1 MLHTGKNTFTPEEY
15 FEMEETAD
23 CKSEYYHGQLFAMTG
38 ASHAHNVIAA
48 NITAALHGA
57 LQGRQ
62 CFVYAGDM
70 KVQADPNLHYTY
82 PDVSVVC
89 GDVQFFE
96 GRDDV
101 IANPVVIVEVLSK
114 STMNYDR
121 GGKFRAYRR
130 VPSLRDS
137 IVVDQYA
144 YFVEHYRKKEDLW
157 VLRDVSRM
165 NESLFIESLK
175 VSISMEQIYLRID
188 L

>member
-1 MLHTGKNTFTPEEY
+1 MRTDKNTFTTEEY
-15 FEMEETAD
+15 FEIEEAAD

-38 ASHAHNVIAA
+38 ASHAHNVIAV
-48 NITAALHGA
+48 NIAAALHAA
-57 LQGRQ
+57 LQDRD

-70 KVQADPNLHYTY
+70 KVQADPKLHYTY

-89 GDVQFFE
+89 GDIQFVE
-96 GRDDV
+96 DRDDV

-121 GGKFRAYRR
+121 GAKFRAYRKI
-130 VPSLRDS
+130 PSLRDY
-137 IVVDQYA
+137 IVVDQYT
-144 YFVEHYRKKEDLW
+144 YFVEHYAKKEDLW

-165 NESLFIESLK
+165 DEGLFIDSLE
-175 VSISMEQIYLRID
+175 IELTMEQIYLRVD